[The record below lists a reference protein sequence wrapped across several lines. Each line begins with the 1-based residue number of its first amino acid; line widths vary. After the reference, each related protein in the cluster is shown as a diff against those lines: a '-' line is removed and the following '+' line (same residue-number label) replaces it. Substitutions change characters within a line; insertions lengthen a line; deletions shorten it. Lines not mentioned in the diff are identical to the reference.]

1 MDMCYD
7 GALVLPSSYAV
18 MDEEE
23 MCYTEGGIAVTTVAT
38 IVGTVITIYG
48 ATYAGGTVCG
58 KRLYHAGINTAKK
71 WSKWKWQTRAIVIG
85 TAGAVVLRILLMLIA
100 IELLTMPYVK
110 IIGAILLFYIAYDLL
125 KTNEEETEVKS
136 ETTLL
141 SAIRTIII
149 ADLVMSLDNV
159 LAIAGV
165 ADGHFMLAGLGL
177 IISIPIVIFGSQVI
191 LKLMDRFPWLI
202 WVGALLIAYTAG
214 SMLVEDH
221 FIHHLLRGLSNG
233 HIVSLASCVLLAGMY
248 FLFNRKKS

>member
-1 MDMCYD
+1 MSIEILSKILSIIVLN
-7 GALVLPSSYAV
+7 LVLSGDNAV
-18 MDEEE
+18 V
-23 MCYTEGGIAVTTVAT
+23 IALAT
-38 IVGTVITIYG
+38 RKLP
-48 ATYAGGTVCG
+48 ATSQN
-58 KRLYHAGINTAKK
+58 K
-71 WSKWKWQTRAIVIG
+71 AIVIG
-85 TAGAVVLRILLMLIA
+85 TAGAVILRILLMLIA
-100 IELLTMPYVK
+100 VELLTVPYVK
-110 IIGAILLFYIAYDLL
+110 IVGAVLLFYIAYDLL
-125 KTNEEETEVKS
+125 KSNGEEAEVKS

-165 ADGHFMLAGLGL
+165 ADGHFMLAVLGL

-202 WVGALLIAYTAG
+202 WIGALLIAYTAG
-214 SMLVEDH
+214 TMLVEDN

>member
-1 MDMCYD
+1 MSI
-7 GALVLPSSYAV
+7 AILSKILSIIVLNLVLSGDNAVVIALATRKLPASSQN
-18 MDEEE
+18 
-23 MCYTEGGIAVTTVAT
+23 
-38 IVGTVITIYG
+38 
-48 ATYAGGTVCG
+48 
-58 KRLYHAGINTAKK
+58 K
-71 WSKWKWQTRAIVIG
+71 AIVIG

-100 IELLTMPYVK
+100 VELLTMPYVK

-165 ADGHFMLAGLGL
+165 ADGHFMLAVLGL

-202 WVGALLIAYTAG
+202 WLGALLIAYTAG
-214 SMLVEDH
+214 TMLVEDH

>member
-1 MDMCYD
+1 MSIEILSKILSIIVLN
-7 GALVLPSSYAV
+7 LVLSGDNAV
-18 MDEEE
+18 V
-23 MCYTEGGIAVTTVAT
+23 IALAT
-38 IVGTVITIYG
+38 RKLP
-48 ATYAGGTVCG
+48 ATSQN
-58 KRLYHAGINTAKK
+58 K
-71 WSKWKWQTRAIVIG
+71 AIVIG
-85 TAGAVVLRILLMLIA
+85 TAGAVILRILLMLIA
-100 IELLTMPYVK
+100 VELLTVPYVK
-110 IIGAILLFYIAYDLL
+110 IVGAILLFYIAYDLL
-125 KTNEEETEVKS
+125 KSNGEEAEVKS

-165 ADGHFMLAGLGL
+165 ADGHFMLAVLGL

-202 WVGALLIAYTAG
+202 WIGALLIAYTAG
-214 SMLVEDH
+214 TMLVEDN

-233 HIVSLASCVLLAGMY
+233 HIISFASCVLLAGMY

>member
-1 MDMCYD
+1 MSI
-7 GALVLPSSYAV
+7 AILSKILSIIVLNLVLSGDNAVVIALATRKLPASSQN
-18 MDEEE
+18 
-23 MCYTEGGIAVTTVAT
+23 
-38 IVGTVITIYG
+38 
-48 ATYAGGTVCG
+48 
-58 KRLYHAGINTAKK
+58 K
-71 WSKWKWQTRAIVIG
+71 AIVIG

-100 IELLTMPYVK
+100 IELLTIPYVK

>member
-1 MDMCYD
+1 MSI
-7 GALVLPSSYAV
+7 AILSKILSIIVLNLVLSGDNAVVIALATRKLPASSQN
-18 MDEEE
+18 
-23 MCYTEGGIAVTTVAT
+23 
-38 IVGTVITIYG
+38 
-48 ATYAGGTVCG
+48 
-58 KRLYHAGINTAKK
+58 K
-71 WSKWKWQTRAIVIG
+71 AIVIG
-85 TAGAVVLRILLMLIA
+85 TAGAVILRILLMLIA
-100 IELLTMPYVK
+100 VELLTVPYVK

-125 KTNEEETEVKS
+125 KSNGEEAEVKS

-165 ADGHFMLAGLGL
+165 ADGHFMLAVLGL

-202 WVGALLIAYTAG
+202 WIGALLIAYTAG

-221 FIHHLLRGLSNG
+221 FIHHLLRRLSNG

-248 FLFNRKKS
+248 LLFNRKKS

>member
-1 MDMCYD
+1 MSI
-7 GALVLPSSYAV
+7 AILSKILSIIVLNLVLSGDNAVVIALATRKLPASSQN
-18 MDEEE
+18 
-23 MCYTEGGIAVTTVAT
+23 
-38 IVGTVITIYG
+38 
-48 ATYAGGTVCG
+48 
-58 KRLYHAGINTAKK
+58 K
-71 WSKWKWQTRAIVIG
+71 AIVIG

-149 ADLVMSLDNV
+149 ADLVMSLDNF

>member
-1 MDMCYD
+1 MSI
-7 GALVLPSSYAV
+7 AILSKILSIIVLNLVLSGDNAVVIALATRKLPASSQN
-18 MDEEE
+18 
-23 MCYTEGGIAVTTVAT
+23 
-38 IVGTVITIYG
+38 
-48 ATYAGGTVCG
+48 
-58 KRLYHAGINTAKK
+58 K
-71 WSKWKWQTRAIVIG
+71 AIVIG
-85 TAGAVVLRILLMLIA
+85 TAGAVILRILLMLIA
-100 IELLTMPYVK
+100 VELLTVPYVK

-125 KTNEEETEVKS
+125 KSNGEEAEVKS

-165 ADGHFMLAGLGL
+165 ADGHFMLAVLGL

-214 SMLVEDH
+214 TMLVEDH

>member
-1 MDMCYD
+1 MSI
-7 GALVLPSSYAV
+7 AILSKILSIIVLNLVLSGDNAVVIALATRKPPASSQN
-18 MDEEE
+18 
-23 MCYTEGGIAVTTVAT
+23 
-38 IVGTVITIYG
+38 
-48 ATYAGGTVCG
+48 
-58 KRLYHAGINTAKK
+58 K
-71 WSKWKWQTRAIVIG
+71 AIVIG

-100 IELLTMPYVK
+100 VELLTMPYVK
-110 IIGAILLFYIAYDLL
+110 IIGAILLFYMAYDLL

-165 ADGHFMLAGLGL
+165 ADGHFMLAVLGL

-202 WVGALLIAYTAG
+202 WLGALLIAYTAG
-214 SMLVEDH
+214 TMLVEDH

>member
-1 MDMCYD
+1 MVI
-7 GALVLPSSYAV
+7 ALATRKLPASSQN
-18 MDEEE
+18 
-23 MCYTEGGIAVTTVAT
+23 
-38 IVGTVITIYG
+38 
-48 ATYAGGTVCG
+48 
-58 KRLYHAGINTAKK
+58 K
-71 WSKWKWQTRAIVIG
+71 AIVIG

-100 IELLTMPYVK
+100 VELLTVPYVK

-125 KTNEEETEVKS
+125 KTNGEETEVKS

-191 LKLMDRFPWLI
+191 LKLMDRSPWLI

>member
-1 MDMCYD
+1 MSI
-7 GALVLPSSYAV
+7 AILSKILSIIVLNLVLSGDNAVVIALATRKLPASSQN
-18 MDEEE
+18 
-23 MCYTEGGIAVTTVAT
+23 
-38 IVGTVITIYG
+38 
-48 ATYAGGTVCG
+48 
-58 KRLYHAGINTAKK
+58 K
-71 WSKWKWQTRAIVIG
+71 AIVIG
-85 TAGAVVLRILLMLIA
+85 TAGAVILRILLMLIA
-100 IELLTMPYVK
+100 VELLTVPYVK

-125 KTNEEETEVKS
+125 KSNGEEAEVKS

-165 ADGHFMLAGLGL
+165 ADGHFMLAVLGL

-202 WVGALLIAYTAG
+202 WVGALLIAYMAG
-214 SMLVEDH
+214 TMLVEDH

>member
-1 MDMCYD
+1 MSI
-7 GALVLPSSYAV
+7 AILSKILSIIVLNLVLSGDNAVVIALATRKLPASSQN
-18 MDEEE
+18 
-23 MCYTEGGIAVTTVAT
+23 
-38 IVGTVITIYG
+38 
-48 ATYAGGTVCG
+48 
-58 KRLYHAGINTAKK
+58 K
-71 WSKWKWQTRAIVIG
+71 AIVIG

-100 IELLTMPYVK
+100 VELLTMPYVK
-110 IIGAILLFYIAYDLL
+110 IIGAILLFYMAYDLL

>member
-1 MDMCYD
+1 MSI
-7 GALVLPSSYAV
+7 AILSKILSIIVLNLVLSGDNAVVIALATRKLPASSQN
-18 MDEEE
+18 
-23 MCYTEGGIAVTTVAT
+23 
-38 IVGTVITIYG
+38 
-48 ATYAGGTVCG
+48 
-58 KRLYHAGINTAKK
+58 K
-71 WSKWKWQTRAIVIG
+71 AIVIG

-100 IELLTMPYVK
+100 VELLTMPYVK
-110 IIGAILLFYIAYDLL
+110 IIGAILLFYMAYDLL

-202 WVGALLIAYTAG
+202 WVRALLIAYTAG

>member
-1 MDMCYD
+1 MSI
-7 GALVLPSSYAV
+7 AILSKILSIIVLNLVLSGDNAVVIALATRKLPASSQN
-18 MDEEE
+18 
-23 MCYTEGGIAVTTVAT
+23 
-38 IVGTVITIYG
+38 
-48 ATYAGGTVCG
+48 
-58 KRLYHAGINTAKK
+58 K
-71 WSKWKWQTRAIVIG
+71 AIVIG

-100 IELLTMPYVK
+100 VELLTVPYVK
-110 IIGAILLFYIAYDLL
+110 IIGAILLFYMAYDLL

-165 ADGHFMLAGLGL
+165 ADGHFMLAVLGL

-202 WVGALLIAYTAG
+202 WLGALLIAYTAG
-214 SMLVEDH
+214 TMLVEDH

>member
-1 MDMCYD
+1 MSI
-7 GALVLPSSYAV
+7 AILSKILSIIVLNLVLSGDNAVVIALATRKLPASSQN
-18 MDEEE
+18 
-23 MCYTEGGIAVTTVAT
+23 
-38 IVGTVITIYG
+38 
-48 ATYAGGTVCG
+48 
-58 KRLYHAGINTAKK
+58 K
-71 WSKWKWQTRAIVIG
+71 AIVIG

-248 FLFNRKKS
+248 FRFDRKKS

>member
-1 MDMCYD
+1 MSI
-7 GALVLPSSYAV
+7 AILSKILSIIVLNLVLSGDNAVVIALATRKLPASSQN
-18 MDEEE
+18 
-23 MCYTEGGIAVTTVAT
+23 
-38 IVGTVITIYG
+38 
-48 ATYAGGTVCG
+48 
-58 KRLYHAGINTAKK
+58 K
-71 WSKWKWQTRAIVIG
+71 AIVIG

-100 IELLTMPYVK
+100 VELLTMPYVK
-110 IIGAILLFYIAYDLL
+110 IIGAILLFYMAYDLL

-165 ADGHFMLAGLGL
+165 ADGHFMLAVLGL

-202 WVGALLIAYTAG
+202 WLGALLIAYTAG
-214 SMLVEDH
+214 TMLVEDH

>member
-1 MDMCYD
+1 MSI
-7 GALVLPSSYAV
+7 AILSKILSIIVLNLVLSGDNAVVIALATRKLPASSQN
-18 MDEEE
+18 
-23 MCYTEGGIAVTTVAT
+23 
-38 IVGTVITIYG
+38 
-48 ATYAGGTVCG
+48 
-58 KRLYHAGINTAKK
+58 K
-71 WSKWKWQTRAIVIG
+71 AIVIG

-100 IELLTMPYVK
+100 VELLTMPYVK

-125 KTNEEETEVKS
+125 KTNGEETEVKS

-165 ADGHFMLAGLGL
+165 ADGHFMLAVLGL

-202 WVGALLIAYTAG
+202 WLGALLIAYTAG
-214 SMLVEDH
+214 TMLVEDH

>member
-1 MDMCYD
+1 MSI
-7 GALVLPSSYAV
+7 AILSKILSIIVLNLVLSGDNAVVIALATRKLPASSQN
-18 MDEEE
+18 
-23 MCYTEGGIAVTTVAT
+23 
-38 IVGTVITIYG
+38 
-48 ATYAGGTVCG
+48 
-58 KRLYHAGINTAKK
+58 K
-71 WSKWKWQTRAIVIG
+71 AIVVG

-100 IELLTMPYVK
+100 VELLTVPYVK
-110 IIGAILLFYIAYDLL
+110 IIGAVLLFYIAYDLL
-125 KTNEEETEVKS
+125 KSNGEEAEVKS

-165 ADGHFMLAGLGL
+165 ADGHFMLAVLGL

-214 SMLVEDH
+214 TMLVEDH